1 MWHYDKHTMS
11 AYRIQNAALRRL
23 FSQVFQL
30 LAIISAL
37 VIMPY
42 AAVRTKFYD
51 LDPDIWWHIRVGDW
65 IVQHHALPHVAIFSQ
80 YSDRS
85 WVPYSWFFELLV
97 SGVHAL
103 LGLPGIPKLLV
114 CIQIGVSLAFL
125 LGLRRIA
132 GSFWRSWPIAV
143 LAILASE
150 VNPLRPMTVTVL
162 FFILELL
169 LIFEAERS
177 GDDRTLYWLGPLF
190 VIWANC
196 HIQFVYGIAVIGLYV
211 GSRMLRLIR
220 EKIRTGAQVPSSAFV
235 RLAAIFAIALIGSC
249 IGPNGWL
256 LYRVAIGLATQTFV
270 FQIIQEMQ
278 AMNFRSPLH
287 FIELLLVMT
296 ACFSIGRSKSR
307 DIFRPALLAMTA
319 VVSFRSMRD
328 MWFAAAAASFVIAE
342 AVRAHPEE
350 TTDAKPQKR
359 IVTLELG
366 AYVLGTVLAVA
377 LALGYGVRHGMNT
390 PDMIQQIGKVYP
402 VEATEFVRDSHLKG
416 PMYNSMNWGGFLI
429 FNLRELPVSI
439 DPRTNIYGDYL
450 LARSVGTTSGIKWQ
464 SDPVLARSNL
474 VVLERYVPLADDL
487 LHDSHYRLVYQDPIA
502 LVFVREEAQKP
513 GN

>member
-1 MWHYDKHTMS
+1 MHD
-11 AYRIQNAALRRL
+11 AAARKTSVGL
-23 FSQVFQL
+23 FQL
-30 LAIISAL
+30 LATILAL
-37 VIMPY
+37 LIMPY
-42 AAVRTKFYD
+42 TAIRTKFYD

-65 IVQHHALPHVAIFSQ
+65 IANHRAIPHVAIFSQ
-80 YSDRS
+80 YSDRP
-85 WVPYSWFFELLV
+85 WVPYSWCFELLV

-114 CIQIGVSLAFL
+114 CIQILVSLAFL

-169 LIFEAERS
+169 LIFETERS
-177 GDDRTLYWLGPLF
+177 GNDQILYWLGPLF
-190 VIWANC
+190 VMWANC

-211 GSRMLRLIR
+211 ASRMLRLVT
-220 EKIRTGAQVPSSAFV
+220 EKVETGAPFSFNAHCKLAGIFGVAF
-235 RLAAIFAIALIGSC
+235 LGSC
-249 IGPNGWL
+249 IGPNGWS
-256 LYRVAIGLATQTFV
+256 LYNVAIGLATQTFV

-287 FIELLLVMT
+287 FIELLLVMA
-296 ACFSIGRSKSR
+296 ACFAIGRSKSR
-307 DIFRPALLAMTA
+307 DLFRPALLAMA
-319 VVSFRSMRD
+319 AMVSFRSLRD
-328 MWFAAAAASFVIAE
+328 MWFAAAAAAFVIAE
-342 AVRAHPEE
+342 AVRVRPQEII
-350 TTDAKPQKR
+350 DSKPRKNSSR
-359 IVTLELG
+359 MEVSEYALATALAIVI
-366 AYVLGTVLAVA
+366 
-377 LALGYGVRHGMNT
+377 ALGYGARHGMNT
-390 PDMIQQIGKVYP
+390 PDMIQEIGKVYP

-429 FNLRELPVSI
+429 FNLRQLPVSI
-439 DPRTNIYGDYL
+439 DPRTNIYGDQL
-450 LARSVGTTSGIKWQ
+450 LARSVGTTDGIKWQ

-474 VVLERYVPLADDL
+474 VVLERYVPLANEL
-487 LHDSHYRLVYQDPIA
+487 LRDSDYRLVYQDPIA
-502 LVFVREEAQKP
+502 LVFVRQDAQKP